1 MINIL
6 LQNGIINIHVYTHEM
21 IREKLHFI
29 NILTKFNVC
38 EINLPK
44 QKLIDML
51 VLDDFTKP

>member
-1 MINIL
+1 MINLL
-6 LQNGIINIHVYTHEM
+6 LQNGIINIHVYTREM

-29 NILTKFNVC
+29 NILTMFNVC